1 MISITDKKKLSQF
14 IFLTFI
20 TGLMLY
26 ICWLMFAPFVSVI
39 LWSVILVIIF
49 HPLYEKIFSKTKNHT
64 ISAFAT
70 IAVSLLTFI
79 IPAFVIVTAAVN
91 ELSGISESAIP
102 QIQQMMTDP
111 EHSKFANVYNYIN
124 QFVNLKD
131 LIKPE
136 DIKAF
141 LSKISSVMISASWSV
156 IEGFFGV
163 LIGILFAVFSMFYL
177 LRDADKIVKDIPEIL
192 PFENSQAKE
201 LMSETSELI
210 SATIRGSL
218 FIALIQGILAGI
230 IFWILGIPSFVILGL
245 LAMVFSLV
253 PTGGTAFVTVPVI
266 IILLA
271 SGEYGKAAILALYAS
286 VVIGMI
292 DNFLLPKLIKQRV
305 KINELYI
312 FFSVIG
318 GLQLFGIIGLFLGP
332 IIFVIAIGLFKI
344 FRGKKIDKGTISV
357 S

>member
-1 MISITDKKKLSQF
+1 
-14 IFLTFI
+14 
-20 TGLMLY
+20 
-26 ICWLMFAPFVSVI
+26 
-39 LWSVILVIIF
+39 
-49 HPLYEKIFSKTKNHT
+49 
-64 ISAFAT
+64 
-70 IAVSLLTFI
+70 
-79 IPAFVIVTAAVN
+79 
-91 ELSGISESAIP
+91 
-102 QIQQMMTDP
+102 
-111 EHSKFANVYNYIN
+111 
-124 QFVNLKD
+124 
-131 LIKPE
+131 
-136 DIKAF
+136 
-141 LSKISSVMISASWSV
+141 
-156 IEGFFGV
+156 
-163 LIGILFAVFSMFYL
+163 
-177 LRDADKIVKDIPEIL
+177 
-192 PFENSQAKE
+192 
-201 LMSETSELI
+201 
-210 SATIRGSL
+210 
-218 FIALIQGILAGI
+218 
-230 IFWILGIPSFVILGL
+230 LGIPSFVILGL